1 MKLGEKI
8 RYIRK
13 NIKKLKIKALHEK
26 LASIFGGRT
35 ISYRSIIRIEK
46 GQRDGHLKSIHQI
59 ACGLD
64 MDVKELLSGTER
76 ELPQER
82 AVLADIMRKKSRAG
96 RFTYN
101 DKAFIEIL
109 SSKKGS
115 FMAMELVLK
124 PGGSTKP
131 EEDPEGTEMLL
142 IGTKGVITAHIHSET
157 HNIEKGDSIYFKSH
171 LPHHFENNGGKRA
184 TGLLIQ
190 NPKSF

>member
-8 RYIRK
+8 RHIR
-13 NIKKLKIKALHEK
+13 KKLKKIKIKDLHKK
-26 LASIFGGRT
+26 LTLIFGDRA
-35 ISYRSIIRIEK
+35 ISYKSLIRIEK
-46 GQRDGHLKSIHQI
+46 GQRDGRLKSIHQI

-64 MDVKELLSGTER
+64 MDVKELLQGTER
-76 ELPQER
+76 EFPQEKT
-82 AVLADIMRKKSRAG
+82 VLVDIMRKKSRAG

-101 DKAFIEIL
+101 NKAYIEIL

-115 FMAMELVLK
+115 FMATELVLE
-124 PGGSTKP
+124 PGGATKS

-142 IGTKGVITAHIHSET
+142 ISTKGVITIHVYNET

-171 LPHHFENNGGKRA
+171 LPHHFENNGKKPAR
-184 TGLLIQ
+184 GLLIQ